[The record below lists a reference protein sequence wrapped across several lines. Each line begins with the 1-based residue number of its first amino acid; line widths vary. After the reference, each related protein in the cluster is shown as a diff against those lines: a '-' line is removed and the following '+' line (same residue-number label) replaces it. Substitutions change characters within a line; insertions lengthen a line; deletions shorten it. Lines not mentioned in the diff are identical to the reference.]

1 VKKGKGRYR
10 YWSDPA
16 FRAAVRVVFWYAV
29 FGVVWILVSDQAVR
43 ILFTTPELI
52 TRVSTIKG
60 WFYVAFTALGLFVLL
75 LASIR
80 RLHRSTSEAAA
91 YFSATPAV
99 MQVCADDLKLET
111 INEAG
116 LSLYDR
122 SLEHLQETDWIA
134 QVIAPS
140 EQQALRSLMYHAL
153 EEGVPAGSRDT
164 MTIHVVAN
172 PSAPRTL
179 LCRVSALADEKGKP
193 VRVLLTGLDVT
204 DQERELEQRSRAEKL
219 ESIGL
224 LAGGVAHDFNNFLSG
239 ILGQL
244 SLAKIDQ
251 DNPNAVQQHIAQAET
266 SALLARDLARQLLTF
281 DRGWQPIRSRC
292 DIRPLIRNAVDLVIS
307 GSAIEIEENVSPE
320 LADVR
325 ADRSQMSQVLMNLLL
340 NAKQAMAGVG
350 HIWITAENREVSEEH
365 PWKTLSSGTYVCVSI
380 TNDGPAVD
388 PAVLTRLFEPYF
400 TTKPTG
406 TGLGLATCYAII
418 TKHGGIIETFPGPG
432 NKGVTFR
439 FGIPADVSSPQEHVI
454 PQDATAQQ
462 GIPRNSG
469 RILIIDDDAM
479 IRKTTVQLLNHV
491 GYDALAVSDG
501 DSGLAVVREGMVA
514 GEPFAA
520 ALLDLTIPGKKSGYD
535 IIAELKQLD
544 PQIVAIASSGS
555 VASLPDGYASR
566 GFDGSLE
573 KPYTMQQLSDLLSR
587 VLWRKE
593 TERL

>member
-16 FRAAVRVVFWYAV
+16 FRAAARVVFWYTL
-29 FGVVWILVSDQAVR
+29 FGVLWIIVSDHAVSL
-43 ILFTTPELI
+43 LFTTPELI
-52 TRVSTIKG
+52 EKASVIKG
-60 WFYVAFTALGLFVLL
+60 WSYVVFTALGLFVLL

-80 RLHRSTSEAAA
+80 RLRRSVLEAAI
-91 YFSATPAV
+91 YFNWTPAV
-99 MQVCADDLKLET
+99 MEVCSNDLTLET

-116 LSLYDR
+116 LSLYGR
-122 SLEHLQETDWIA
+122 SLERLRETDWIA
-134 QVIAPS
+134 QVIAPD
-140 EQQALRSLMYHAL
+140 EQQALRSLMHRAL
-153 EEGVPAGSRDT
+153 EGKTPTDSWNT

-172 PSAPRTL
+172 PSGPRTL
-179 LCRVSALADEKGKP
+179 ACRVSPLANEKGKLTK
-193 VRVLLTGLDVT
+193 VLLTGLDIT
-204 DQERELEQRSRAEKL
+204 DQERELEQRNRAEKL

-244 SLAKIDQ
+244 SLADA
-251 DNPNAVQQHIAQAET
+251 DRHDPDAVQQHIAQAET
-266 SALLARDLARQLLTF
+266 GALLARDLARQLLTF
-281 DRGWQPIRSRC
+281 DKGWQPIRSRC
-292 DIRPLIRNAVDLVIS
+292 DIRPLIQNAVDLVIS
-307 GSAIEIEENVSPE
+307 GSAIRIEENVSPE

-325 ADRSQMSQVLMNLLL
+325 ADRSQMSQVLMNLLI

-350 HIWITAENREVSEEH
+350 HIWITAENRDVSEEH
-365 PWKTLSSGTYVCVSI
+365 PWKTLSSGTYVYVSI
-380 TNDGPAVD
+380 TNDGPSID
-388 PAVLTRLFEPYF
+388 PAVQTRLFEPYF

-439 FGIPADVSSPQEHVI
+439 FGIPADPSSPQELVM

-462 GIPRNSG
+462 GVRRSGG

-479 IRKTTVQLLNHV
+479 IRKTTVQLLNHL
-491 GYDALAVSDG
+491 GHDALAVPDG
-501 DSGLAVVREGMVA
+501 DSGLAVVREGMVV

-535 IIAELKQLD
+535 IVAELKRLD